1 MSTQTL
7 IETTGTED
15 AHAHDGHD
23 TGSRKVLG
31 MWIYLMSDCIL
42 FGSLFASY
50 AVLSGAFAGGPGP
63 KDIFELPYVLAETF
77 VLLLSSI
84 TCGYAMLALHRRD
97 QDTVLRWL
105 TLTFILGAV
114 FIGMEIHEF
123 HHLVSRGFGPQRSG
137 FLSGFFTLVGT
148 HGLHVA
154 SGLLWMA
161 VLLHQVAIKGL
172 TPTNVTRLSCLS
184 LFWHF
189 LDLVWICVFTI
200 IYLIGAF

>member
-1 MSTQTL
+1 MSTQSLT
-7 IETTGTED
+7 ETTTTAD
-15 AHAHDGHD
+15 ADAHDGHD
-23 TGSRKVLG
+23 AGSRKVLG
-31 MWIYLMSDCIL
+31 LWIYLMSDCIL

-84 TCGYAMLALHRRD
+84 TCGYAMLAVHRRD
-97 QDTVLRWL
+97 QGAVLRWL
-105 TLTFILGAV
+105 SLTLILGAV

-123 HHLVSRGFGPQRSG
+123 RHLTSLGFGPQRSG
-137 FLSGFFTLVGT
+137 FLSGFFALVGT
-148 HGLHVA
+148 HGLHVT
-154 SGLLWMA
+154 SGVLWMA
-161 VLLHQVAIKGL
+161 VVLHQVATKGL
-172 TPTNVTRLSCLS
+172 TTTNVTRLSCLS

-200 IYLIGAF
+200 VYLIGAF